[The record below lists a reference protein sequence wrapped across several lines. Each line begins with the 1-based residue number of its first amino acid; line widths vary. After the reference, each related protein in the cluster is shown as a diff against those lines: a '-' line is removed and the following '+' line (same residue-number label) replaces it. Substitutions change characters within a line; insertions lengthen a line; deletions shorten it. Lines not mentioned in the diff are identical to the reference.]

1 MLSILVDLM
10 NLQKAAEK
18 ISLETIIGEIIQKA
32 QSRDE
37 IQEVILFVP
46 CYQSSAPWQTIN
58 ELQCKY
64 GVQVVACAVLRNGGN
79 AWKDTVDLQFLLWVK
94 NHMHRNVG
102 PNLLVFVTGDS
113 HYMVAAREAE
123 KKDKTVEFWFLKK
136 SPNVSAGIRYQENFQ
151 EIIIAPASNPSGENP
166 FLDALGK
173 LVSSGESSLDQEDKR
188 RIRMVSDFAKAD
200 IKNGLTREGLAE
212 SASKKLGFELA
223 DTKML
228 VEALMVADIARI
240 YPAINL
246 AISLDRSSDLLQWIS
261 RID

>member
-1 MLSILVDLM
+1 
-10 NLQKAAEK
+10 
-18 ISLETIIGEIIQKA
+18 
-32 QSRDE
+32 
-37 IQEVILFVP
+37 
-46 CYQSSAPWQTIN
+46 
-58 ELQCKY
+58 
-64 GVQVVACAVLRNGGN
+64 
-79 AWKDTVDLQFLLWVK
+79 
-94 NHMHRNVG
+94 MHRNVG